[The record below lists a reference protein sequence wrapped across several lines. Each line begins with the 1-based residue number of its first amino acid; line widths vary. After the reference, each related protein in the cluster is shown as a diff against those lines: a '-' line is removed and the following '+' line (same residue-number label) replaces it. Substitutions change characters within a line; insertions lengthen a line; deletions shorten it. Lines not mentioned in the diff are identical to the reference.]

1 MSLARADRDVVGLT
15 VLALLLVGPKHT
27 YEMHRMMIDTRKDF
41 VTGLPRSMY
50 HAVERLEKADFI
62 VPQETIRDG
71 TRPERTVYA
80 ITDSGR
86 VVVRDRVQRL
96 LEHPDADSTLFV
108 AALSFMACL
117 SPAEA
122 AQALRVRINILSG
135 SIAALQIDFQNLPAG
150 LPRVLVV
157 ESQFELAR
165 LRSEQSWA
173 QSLLEDIEQGRLTWP
188 ADVSQLADIGATN
201 EEADPH
207 QSR

>member
-15 VLALLLVGPKHT
+15 VLALLLLGPKHT

-50 HAVERLEKADFI
+50 HAVERLEKAELI

-71 TRPERTVYA
+71 ARPERTVYA

-86 VVVRDRVQRL
+86 VEVRDRVQRL
-96 LEHPDADSTLFV
+96 LEHPDPDSTLFV
-108 AALSFMACL
+108 AALSFLACV

-122 AQALRVRINILSG
+122 AEALRVRINVLSG
-135 SIAALQIDFQNLPAG
+135 RIAALQIDVQNVPAG

-157 ESQFELAR
+157 ESEFELAR
-165 LRSEQSWA
+165 LRSERSWA
-173 QSLLEDIEQGRLTWP
+173 QALLDDIEQGELTWP
-188 ADVSQLADIGATN
+188 ADVSQLADIDATN
-201 EEADPH
+201 EEAGPGRS
-207 QSR
+207 Q